1 MKREI
6 DFNYEFNERF
16 NGKYLF
22 NIDSFLENLK
32 KEIGDENFQKMKKTE
47 EFIND
52 GNAAVVNVLKRLVTG
67 LVGYPITPSTP
78 VAEGMAKAYS
88 DGTINVFG
96 EKMFYFQP
104 ESELGAMAFLEGAAC
119 QGGRFADNTSS
130 QGLTYK
136 IKNMFSVA
144 GKRLPVLMTVQTR
157 EVNKGSLS
165 IHNSHTDL
173 YAARGTGWILLMS
186 SNNQEMHNLIPLT
199 FKTIEQRQIMLPA
212 IVAGEGFLKSHS
224 IENIKVLSD
233 EFLRYFVGPPNR
245 LFQPDFENP
254 VLMGTFTDINV
265 TMPTQIK
272 QDIAIRN
279 VKKYFKATMAIMNE
293 ILGTNLDVV
302 ENYRTEDAEFT
313 IVMMG
318 AGSETMKDVVDYYRD
333 KGVAVGLVRPV
344 LFYPPCIEE
353 IAYGIQNSKVITVI
367 EKVAEANERYLYR
380 DVNEACKILNSNP
393 KILSGIYGL
402 GNQNLSIDD
411 CCGLIENMIS
421 EKKLDK
427 FFVGITGTNCIEPV
441 RKDDFI
447 SKEVGMTFIGI
458 GAEGVKTSQETLAKI
473 IAKSGKYV
481 QTSAKYGASRKGG
494 MVVMNARVS
503 DEPIRNCSNL
513 TEVEILSIFNDKYFV
528 DNSLLPFIKSLK
540 PGGYLIINTIKTFKE
555 IFNTTTEE
563 IQNIFNEFK
572 FNIVLLDATTHVLK
586 VLKRNLPGTPILGVI
601 NKLTKILPEDEFISI
616 FEKELKSKFKEK
628 KSHLVAKNLT
638 LLNIP
643 FDMISANMEKEPIKK
658 EKKDEITIKE
668 KSRITTELIFKLPD
682 YSYSEQDE
690 LATVDFPNLY
700 KEKYY
705 DKFVN
710 DVLKPFQRGESIKWE
725 KFLNIVPAATSKFNN
740 ASLIGTHLPLFRAE
754 KCINC
759 GLCITSCPDSALR
772 FTIIDEQDYSNLSES
787 HKKLFKE
794 VNEKRLLGV
803 NGKLN
808 EKYYFNINVVDNY
821 CKGCGLCVK
830 SCKFDALYLEDKN
843 KINREE
849 SCVPS
854 TVFELDKSDEV
865 FKFISNSKILQKIML
880 KYSGQKFLPGG
891 HSLCPGCGEGI
902 IESLVFTATEMVR
915 QSPDIIENTYSSV
928 PQLLKRFQS
937 ESVKHMIENG
947 FYVYTINATGCAEVS
962 CLSNPFNARIYN
974 AGHYGF
980 GTASA
985 AALGARVSL
994 FSAFINEYVDKLTKV
1009 LVFGGDGAFYD
1020 IGNQGLNFALGENQD
1035 ITWIVYNNE
1044 AYMNTG
1050 FQKSGASRF
1059 GSNRTTSPYG
1069 IEIKGKDDFHREL
1082 VSQAMAIPKVY
1093 VARLSLSNPL
1103 YCLKILKE
1111 AIAYEGPSLVE
1122 FFSPCPTGQGL
1133 ATDDLAIEVS
1143 KMMVESRAWPIVVRK
1158 PYHTIDITANPDYD
1172 KIYPEPKKI
1181 KDKIIKPATFKDIV
1195 NLMAQFVGDEE
1206 TIKEIVK
1213 NNEKQNIYRWNWLQY
1228 LAGVTDRLLTEDEIE
1243 EIIADRV

>member
-1 MKREI
+1 MKKEM
-6 DFNYEFNERF
+6 DFNYDFNFRF

-22 NIDSFLENLK
+22 NADYFIENLK
-32 KEIGDENFQKMKKTE
+32 KEIGEENFQKMQKTE

-52 GNAAVVNVLKRLVTG
+52 GNSAVVNVLKRLVTG

-78 VAEGMAKAYS
+78 IAEGMAKAYS

-104 ESELGAMAFLEGAAC
+104 ESELGAMSFLEGAAS

-136 IKNMFSVA
+136 IKNMYSVA

-173 YAARGTGWILLMS
+173 YAARGTGWVLLMT
-186 SNNQEMHNLIPLT
+186 SNNQEMHNLIPLA

-224 IENIKVLSD
+224 IENIKILSD
-233 EFLRYFVGPPNR
+233 EFLKYFVGAPNR
-245 LFQPDFENP
+245 LFQPDFDNP

-279 VKKYFKATMAIMNE
+279 VKKYFKATMAVMNK

-302 ENYRTEDAEFT
+302 ENYRTEDAEFVV
-313 IVMMG
+313 VMMG
-318 AGSETMKDVVDYYRD
+318 AGAETMKDVVDYYRD
-333 KGVAVGLVRPV
+333 KGIAVGLVRPV
-344 LFYPPCIEE
+344 LFYPVCTEE
-353 IAYGIQNSKVITVI
+353 IAYGIQSSKVITVI
-367 EKVAEANERYLYR
+367 EKVAEANEKYLYR
-380 DVNEACKILNSNP
+380 DVNEACKLININP
-393 KILSGIYGL
+393 EILSGIYGL
-402 GNQNLSIDD
+402 GNQNLSIED

-421 EKKLDK
+421 EKKSDK
-427 FFVGITGTNCIEPV
+427 FFVGISGHNCIESV
-441 RKDDFI
+441 KKEDFV

-513 TEVEILSIFNDKYFV
+513 TEIGILSIFNDKYFI

-540 PGGYLIINTIKTFKE
+540 PGGYLIINSVKTFKE
-555 IFNTTTEE
+555 IFQGTTKE

-572 FNIVLLDATTHVLK
+572 FNIVLIDATTHVLK

-601 NKLTKILPEDEFISI
+601 NKLTKILPEEEFLSI
-616 FEKELKSKFKEK
+616 FKEELTAKFGDK
-628 KSHLVAKNLT
+628 KPHLVDKNLT
-638 LLNIP
+638 LLKVP
-643 FDMISANMEKEPIKK
+643 FDVIGTKFKLENGRKNENASLDSNKENPKK
-658 EKKDEITIKE
+658 EK
-668 KSRITTELIFKLPD
+668 LIFNIPEETYLED
-682 YSYSEQDE
+682 DE
-690 LATVDFPNLY
+690 LATLDFPNLY
-700 KEKYY
+700 KEKYF

-710 DVLKPFQRGESIKWE
+710 DVLKPFQQGESVPWE
-725 KFLNIVPAATSKFNN
+725 KFLNIVPAKTSKFNN
-740 ASLIGTHLPLFRAE
+740 ASLIGTHLPVFNAD

-759 GLCITSCPDSALR
+759 GLCITSCPDNALR
-772 FTIIDEQDYSNLSES
+772 VTLINEDEFNNLSDS
-787 HKKLFKE
+787 NKKLFKE
-794 VNEKRLLGV
+794 VNEKRFLGTS
-803 NGKLN
+803 GKLDR
-808 EKYYFNINVVDNY
+808 KYYFNINVVENY
-821 CKGCGLCVK
+821 CKGCGVCVK
-830 SCKFDALYLEDKN
+830 SCKFNALQMEDKN
-843 KINREE
+843 RLNRDE
-849 SCVPS
+849 SFIS
-854 TVFELDKSDEV
+854 TEVSNLDRSDEV
-865 FKFISNSKILQKIML
+865 FDKVSGNKILQKIML

-902 IESLVFTATEMVR
+902 IENLVFTAAEMVR
-915 QSPDIIENTYSSV
+915 TDTSIIEETYKSI
-928 PQLLKRFQS
+928 PQLLKRS
-937 ESVKHMIENG
+937 HEKGVRHMLKKG
-947 FYVYTINATGCAEVS
+947 FYIYTINATGCAEVS
-962 CLSNPFNARIYN
+962 CLSNPYNSRIYN
-974 AGHYGF
+974 SGHYGF

-985 AALGARVSL
+985 AALGARISL
-994 FSAFINEYVDKLTKV
+994 FSAFRNYYLDKLTKV
-1009 LVFGGDGAFYD
+1009 IVFGGDGAFYD

-1059 GSNRTTSPYG
+1059 GSNRSTSPYG
-1069 IEIKGKDDFHREL
+1069 LELKGKDDFHREL
-1082 VSQAMAIPKVY
+1082 VAQAMAIPKVY
-1093 VARLSLSNPL
+1093 AARLSLANPL
-1103 YCLKILKE
+1103 HCLKILKE
-1111 AIAYEGPSLVE
+1111 AIAYKGPSLIE
-1122 FFSPCPTGQGL
+1122 IFSPCPTGQGL
-1133 ATDDLAIEVS
+1133 ATDDIGIEVS

-1158 PYHTIDITANPDYD
+1158 PYNGIDITANPDYD
-1172 KIYPEPKKI
+1172 KIYPEPRKI
-1181 KDKIIKPATFKDIV
+1181 KDKLIEPAKFKDIV
-1195 NLMAQFVGDEE
+1195 NLMGQFIGDQE
-1206 TIKEIVK
+1206 TIKKIVK
-1213 NNEKQNIYRWNWLQY
+1213 VNERQNIYRWNWLQY
-1228 LAGVTDRLLTEDEIE
+1228 LAGVADKVLTEEEIE
-1243 EIIADRV
+1243 EIISDRL

>member
-1 MKREI
+1 MKKEL
-6 DFNYEFNERF
+6 DFNYDFNVRF

-22 NIDSFLENLK
+22 DTENFIENLK
-32 KEIGDENFQKMKKTE
+32 KEIGEENYEKMKKRK

-52 GNAAVVNVLKRLVTG
+52 GNSAVVNVLKRLVTG

-78 VAEGMAKAYS
+78 IAEGMAKAYS
-88 DGTINVFG
+88 DGTKNVFG
-96 EKMFYFQP
+96 EKIFYFQP

-186 SNNQEMHNLIPLT
+186 SNNQEMHNLIPLA

-212 IVAGEGFLKSHS
+212 IVGGEGFLKSHS
-224 IENIKVLSD
+224 IENINILSD
-233 EFLRYFVGPPNR
+233 EFLRYFVGAPNR

-254 VLMGTFTDINV
+254 VLIGTFTDINV

-272 QDIAIRN
+272 QDMAIRN
-279 VKKYFKATMAIMNE
+279 VKKYFKAAMAIMNK

-302 ENYRTEDAEFT
+302 ENYKTEDAEFVV
-313 IVMMG
+313 VMMG

-333 KGVAVGLVRPV
+333 KGIAVGLVRPV

-353 IAYGIQNSKVITVI
+353 IGYGIQNSKVVTVL

-380 DVNEACKILNSNP
+380 DVNEACKLLNIHP
-393 KILSGIYGL
+393 EILSGIYGL

-411 CCGLIENMIS
+411 CCGLIDNMIS
-421 EKKLDK
+421 KRKLDK
-427 FFVGITGTNCIEPV
+427 FFVGISGENCIQPV
-441 RKDDFI
+441 RKDDFV

-503 DEPIRNCSNL
+503 DEPIRNCSNI
-513 TEVEILSIFNDKYFV
+513 TEVEILSIFNDKYFI

-540 PGGYLIINTIKTFKE
+540 PGGYLIINTVKTFKE
-555 IFNTTTEE
+555 IFNITTEE
-563 IQNIFNEFK
+563 IKEIFNEFK
-572 FNIVLLDATTHVLK
+572 FNIVLIDATTHVLK

-601 NKLTKILPEDEFISI
+601 NKLTKILPENEFYEI
-616 FEKELKSKFKEK
+616 FKQELTAKFGEK
-628 KSHLVAKNLT
+628 KPHLVEKNLT
-638 LLNIP
+638 LLNVP
-643 FDMISANMEKEPIKK
+643 YDMISSNQELKQY
-658 EKKDEITIKE
+658 KKDAKSDKNLFLQIDKDKLKYTIPKE
-668 KSRITTELIFKLPD
+668 
-682 YSYSEQDE
+682 SYLEKDE
-690 LATVDFPNLY
+690 LATLEFPNLY

-705 DKFVN
+705 DKFVS
-710 DVLKPFQRGESIKWE
+710 DVLKPFQMGESISWE

-740 ASLIGTHLPLFRAE
+740 ASLIGTHLPVFNAE

-759 GLCITSCPDSALR
+759 GLCITSCPDNALR
-772 FTIIDEQDYSNLSES
+772 LTVITEDEFKNLNEAN
-787 HKKLFKE
+787 KKLFKE
-794 VNEKRLLGV
+794 VNEKRFLGTT
-803 NGKLN
+803 GKLDS
-808 EKYYFNINVVDNY
+808 KYYFNINVVENY
-821 CKGCGLCVK
+821 CKGCGVCVK
-830 SCKFDALYLEDKN
+830 SCKFNALQMIDKN
-843 KINREE
+843 KLNRDEMFISE
-849 SCVPS
+849 S
-854 TVFELDKSDEV
+854 VFEIDKSEKIFENV
-865 FKFISNSKILQKIML
+865 SSNRILQKIML

-902 IESLVFTATEMVR
+902 IENLVFTAAEMVR
-915 QSPDIIENTYSSV
+915 NDLSVMEETYKSI
-928 PQLLKRFQS
+928 PQLLKRFH
-937 ESVKHMIENG
+937 EKGVKHMLEKG
-947 FYVYTINATGCAEVS
+947 FYIYTINATGCAEVS
-962 CLSNPFNARIYN
+962 CLSNPYNARIYN

-985 AALGARVSL
+985 AALGARISL
-994 FSAFINEYVDKLTKV
+994 FSAFRNYYLDKLTKV
-1009 LVFGGDGAFYD
+1009 IVFGGDGAFYD

-1069 IEIKGKDDFHREL
+1069 LELKGKDDFHREL
-1082 VSQAMAIPKVY
+1082 VAQAMAIPKVY
-1093 VARLSLSNPL
+1093 AARLSLSNPMH
-1103 YCLKILKE
+1103 CLKILKE
-1111 AIAYEGPSLVE
+1111 AIAYKGPSLIE

-1158 PYHTIDITANPDYD
+1158 PYNGIDISANPDYD
-1172 KIYPEPKKI
+1172 KIYPEPRKI
-1181 KDKIIKPATFKDIV
+1181 KDKVISPAKFKDIV
-1195 NLMAQFVGDEE
+1195 NLMGQFVGSED
-1206 TIKEIVK
+1206 TIKEIVRV
-1213 NNEKQNIYRWNWLQY
+1213 NEKQNVYRWNWLQF
-1228 LAGVTDRLLTEDEIE
+1228 LAGVTDKVLTEEEIE
-1243 EIIADRV
+1243 EIISDRL